1 VTVAPGADVPAADST
16 EHLTSGAW
24 AGDWVLDPN
33 RSSVQFR
40 STSMWGLVK
49 VAGQFSNLRGA
60 GSLGS
65 DGAATGTLEI
75 DASSLDT
82 GNKRRDK
89 HLRSDDF
96 FHVATHPQISYT
108 VSGITP
114 DGSGRV
120 RVTGQLQII
129 DQTHPVELTA
139 TLEETD
145 PTGATLATEAELD
158 QSTWGIHSKMGMVAR
173 TTRIEGRLRFT
184 RPS

>member
-1 VTVAPGADVPAADST
+1 VTVAPRPDVPAADPT
-16 EHLTSGAW
+16 DHLGSGAW
-24 AGDWVLDPN
+24 VGDWVLDPN
-33 RSSVQFR
+33 GSSVQFR

-49 VAGQFSNLRGA
+49 VAGTFSALRGA
-60 GSLGS
+60 GSLGR
-65 DGAATGTLEI
+65 DGAATGILEI
-75 DASSLDT
+75 DASSVNT

-96 FHVATHPQISYT
+96 LHAASHPKLTYT
-108 VSGITP
+108 VSGIIP
-114 DGSGRV
+114 DGSHRV
-120 RVTGQLQII
+120 RVTGELRVI
-129 DQTHPVELTA
+129 DHTHPVELTA

-145 PTGATLATEAELD
+145 PTGATLATEVELD